1 MKYSKNSL
9 SRFVPI
15 LLVIVITIVAVA
27 AVIAIG
33 RSILGGGSSSSNTTD
48 DTVVTDEGRVALL
61 TTDISRS
68 IRLTVRGPIVANEN
82 FRSYQITIS
91 PESREITTFRGYLDE
106 IIDTKKFDNNVRAY
120 EELVHALDKRRMM
133 DGRALTEEQND
144 LRGICA
150 SGQIYQFDTLVN
162 GETVRSLWT
171 SDCDGSKG
179 SATANVSEVID
190 MFLNQIPEGRKI
202 VSGVGLGRDETFF
215 RL

>member
-9 SRFVPI
+9 SRFIPI
-15 LLVIVITIVAVA
+15 LLVIVIMIVAIA

-33 RSILGGGSSSSNTTD
+33 RALLGGGSSNDSTNTA
-48 DTVVTDEGRVALL
+48 VTDEGRTALL
-61 TTDISRS
+61 TVDTSRS
-68 IRLTVRGPIVANEN
+68 VRLTVRGPIVSNEN
-82 FRSYQITIS
+82 FRSYRVTIS
-91 PESREITTFRGYLDE
+91 PEERDITTYEGYLE
-106 IIDTKKFDNNVRAY
+106 KVIETKKFDNNNRAY

-133 DGRALTEEQND
+133 DGRVLTEEQND

-179 SATANVSEVID
+179 SATANVSEVIN

>member
-9 SRFVPI
+9 SRFIPI
-15 LLVIVITIVAVA
+15 LLVIVIMIVAIA

-33 RSILGGGSSSSNTTD
+33 RALLGGGSSNNSTN
-48 DTVVTDEGRVALL
+48 TVVTDEGRTALL
-61 TTDISRS
+61 TVDNSRS
-68 IRLTVRGPIVANEN
+68 VRLTVRGPIVANEN
-82 FRSYQITIS
+82 FRSYRVTIS
-91 PESREITTFRGYLDE
+91 PEERDITTYGGYLE
-106 IIDTKKFDNNVRAY
+106 NVLETKKFDNNNRAY

-133 DGRALTEEQND
+133 DGRVLAEEQND

-150 SGQIYQFDTLVN
+150 SGQIYQFETLVN

-179 SATANVSEVID
+179 SATANVSEVIN

>member
-9 SRFVPI
+9 SRFIPI
-15 LLVIVITIVAVA
+15 LLVIVIMIVAIA

-33 RSILGGGSSSSNTTD
+33 RALLGGGSSNDSTNTA
-48 DTVVTDEGRVALL
+48 VTDEGRTALL
-61 TTDISRS
+61 TVDTSRS
-68 IRLTVRGPIVANEN
+68 VRLTVRGPIVSNES
-82 FRSYQITIS
+82 FRSYRVTIS
-91 PESREITTFRGYLDE
+91 PEERDITTYEGYLE
-106 IIDTKKFDNNVRAY
+106 KVIETKKFDNNNRAY

-133 DGRALTEEQND
+133 DGRVLTEEQND

-179 SATANVSEVID
+179 SATASVSEVIN

>member
-9 SRFVPI
+9 SRFIPI
-15 LLVIVITIVAVA
+15 LLVIVIMIVAIA

-33 RSILGGGSSSSNTTD
+33 RALLGGGSSNDSTNTA
-48 DTVVTDEGRVALL
+48 VTDEGRTALL
-61 TTDISRS
+61 TVDTSRS
-68 IRLTVRGPIVANEN
+68 VRLTVRGPIVSDES
-82 FRSYQITIS
+82 FRSYRVTIS
-91 PESREITTFRGYLDE
+91 PEERDITTYEGYLE
-106 IIDTKKFDNNVRAY
+106 KVIETKKFDNNNRAY

-133 DGRALTEEQND
+133 DGRVLTEEQND

-179 SATANVSEVID
+179 SATANVSEVIN

>member
-9 SRFVPI
+9 SRFIPI
-15 LLVIVITIVAVA
+15 LLVIVIMIVAIA

-33 RSILGGGSSSSNTTD
+33 RALLGGGSSNDSTNTA
-48 DTVVTDEGRVALL
+48 VTDEGRTALL
-61 TTDISRS
+61 TVDTSRS
-68 IRLTVRGPIVANEN
+68 VRLTVRGPIVSNES
-82 FRSYQITIS
+82 FRSYRVTIS
-91 PESREITTFRGYLDE
+91 PEERDITTYAGYLE
-106 IIDTKKFDNNVRAY
+106 KVSETKKFDNNNRAY

-133 DGRALTEEQND
+133 DGRVLAEEQND

-150 SGQIYQFDTLVN
+150 SGQIYQFETLVN

-179 SATANVSEVID
+179 SATANVSEVIN

>member
-9 SRFVPI
+9 SRFIPI
-15 LLVIVITIVAVA
+15 LLVIVIMIVAIA

-33 RSILGGGSSSSNTTD
+33 RALLGGGSSNNSTN
-48 DTVVTDEGRVALL
+48 TVVTDEGRTALL
-61 TTDISRS
+61 TVDTSRS
-68 IRLTVRGPIVANEN
+68 VRLTVRGPIVSNEN
-82 FRSYQITIS
+82 FRSYRVTIS
-91 PESREITTFRGYLDE
+91 PEERDITTYGGYLE
-106 IIDTKKFDNNVRAY
+106 KVIETKKFDNNNRAY

-133 DGRALTEEQND
+133 DGRVLTEEQND

-179 SATANVSEVID
+179 SATANVSEVIN

>member
-9 SRFVPI
+9 SRFIPI
-15 LLVIVITIVAVA
+15 LLVIVIMIVAIA

-33 RSILGGGSSSSNTTD
+33 RALLGGGSSNNSTNTA
-48 DTVVTDEGRVALL
+48 VTDEGRTALL
-61 TTDISRS
+61 TVDTSRS
-68 IRLTVRGPIVANEN
+68 VRLTVRGPIVSDES
-82 FRSYQITIS
+82 FRSYRVTIS
-91 PESREITTFRGYLDE
+91 PEERDITTYEGYME
-106 IIDTKKFDNNVRAY
+106 EVIETKKFDNNNRAY

-133 DGRALTEEQND
+133 DGRVLTEEQND

-179 SATANVSEVID
+179 SATANVSEVIN

>member
-9 SRFVPI
+9 SRFIPI
-15 LLVIVITIVAVA
+15 LLVIVIMIVAIA

-33 RSILGGGSSSSNTTD
+33 RALLGGGSSNNSTN
-48 DTVVTDEGRVALL
+48 TVVTDEGRTALL
-61 TTDISRS
+61 TVDNSRS
-68 IRLTVRGPIVANEN
+68 VRLTVRGPIVSDES
-82 FRSYQITIS
+82 FRSYRVTIS
-91 PESREITTFRGYLDE
+91 PEERDITTYEGYLE
-106 IIDTKKFDNNVRAY
+106 KVIETKKFDNNNRAY

-133 DGRALTEEQND
+133 DGRVLTEEQND

>member
-9 SRFVPI
+9 SRFIPI
-15 LLVIVITIVAVA
+15 LLVIVIMIVAIA

-33 RSILGGGSSSSNTTD
+33 RALLGGGSSNDSTNTA
-48 DTVVTDEGRVALL
+48 VTDEGRTALL
-61 TTDISRS
+61 TVDTSRS
-68 IRLTVRGPIVANEN
+68 VRLTVRGPIVSDES
-82 FRSYQITIS
+82 FRSYRVTIS
-91 PESREITTFRGYLDE
+91 PEERDITTYGGYLE
-106 IIDTKKFDNNVRAY
+106 KVIETKKFDNNNRAY

-133 DGRALTEEQND
+133 DGRVLPEEQND

-150 SGQIYQFDTLVN
+150 SGQIYQFETLVN

-190 MFLNQIPEGRKI
+190 MFLKQIPEGRKI
-202 VSGVGLGRDETFF
+202 VSGIGLGRDETFF

>member
-1 MKYSKNSL
+1 
-9 SRFVPI
+9 V
-15 LLVIVITIVAVA
+15 
-27 AVIAIG
+27 
-33 RSILGGGSSSSNTTD
+33 
-48 DTVVTDEGRVALL
+48 
-61 TTDISRS
+61 
-68 IRLTVRGPIVANEN
+68 
-82 FRSYQITIS
+82 TIS
-91 PESREITTFRGYLDE
+91 PEERDITTYGGYLE
-106 IIDTKKFDNNVRAY
+106 NVLETKKFNNNNRAY

-133 DGRALTEEQND
+133 DGRVLAEEQND

-150 SGQIYQFDTLVN
+150 SGQIYQFETLVN

-190 MFLNQIPEGRKI
+190 MFLKQIPEGRKI

>member
-9 SRFVPI
+9 SRFIPI
-15 LLVIVITIVAVA
+15 LLVIVIMIVAIA

-33 RSILGGGSSSSNTTD
+33 RALLGGGSSNNSTN
-48 DTVVTDEGRVALL
+48 TVVTDEGRTALL
-61 TTDISRS
+61 TVDTSRS
-68 IRLTVRGPIVANEN
+68 VRLTVRGPIVSNES
-82 FRSYQITIS
+82 FRSYRVTIS
-91 PESREITTFRGYLDE
+91 PEERDITTYEGYLE
-106 IIDTKKFDNNVRAY
+106 KVIETKKFDNNNRAY

-133 DGRALTEEQND
+133 DGRVLTEEQND

-179 SATANVSEVID
+179 SATANVSEVIN

>member
-9 SRFVPI
+9 SRFIPI
-15 LLVIVITIVAVA
+15 LLVIVIMIVAIA

-33 RSILGGGSSSSNTTD
+33 RALLGGGSSNDSTSTA
-48 DTVVTDEGRVALL
+48 VTDEGRTALL
-61 TTDISRS
+61 TVDTSRS
-68 IRLTVRGPIVANEN
+68 VRQTVRGPIVSNES
-82 FRSYQITIS
+82 FRSYRVTIS
-91 PESREITTFRGYLDE
+91 PEERDITTYEGYLE
-106 IIDTKKFDNNVRAY
+106 KVIETKKFDNNNRAY

-133 DGRALTEEQND
+133 DGRVLTEEQND

-179 SATANVSEVID
+179 SATANVSEVIN

>member
-9 SRFVPI
+9 SRFIPI
-15 LLVIVITIVAVA
+15 LLVVVIMIVAIA

-33 RSILGGGSSSSNTTD
+33 RALLGGGSSNNSTNTA
-48 DTVVTDEGRVALL
+48 VTDEGRTALL
-61 TTDISRS
+61 TVDTSRS
-68 IRLTVRGPIVANEN
+68 VRLTVRGPIVSNES
-82 FRSYQITIS
+82 FRSYRVTIS
-91 PESREITTFRGYLDE
+91 PEERDITTYEGYLE
-106 IIDTKKFDNNVRAY
+106 KVIETKKFDNNNRAY

-133 DGRALTEEQND
+133 DGRVLAEEQSD

-150 SGQIYQFDTLVN
+150 SGQIYQFETLVN

-190 MFLNQIPEGRKI
+190 MFLKQIPEGRKI

>member
-9 SRFVPI
+9 SRFIPI
-15 LLVIVITIVAVA
+15 LLVIVIMIVAIA

-33 RSILGGGSSSSNTTD
+33 RALLGGGSSNNSTN
-48 DTVVTDEGRVALL
+48 TVVTDEGRTALL
-61 TTDISRS
+61 TVDNSRS
-68 IRLTVRGPIVANEN
+68 VRLTVRGPIVANEN
-82 FRSYQITIS
+82 FRSYRVTIS
-91 PESREITTFRGYLDE
+91 PEERDITTYGGYLE
-106 IIDTKKFDNNVRAY
+106 NVLETKKFNNNNRAY

-133 DGRALTEEQND
+133 DGRVLAEEQND

-150 SGQIYQFDTLVN
+150 SGQIYQFETLVN

-179 SATANVSEVID
+179 SATANVSEVIN

>member
-9 SRFVPI
+9 SRFIPI
-15 LLVIVITIVAVA
+15 LLVIVIMIVAIA

-33 RSILGGGSSSSNTTD
+33 RALLGGGSSNDSTSTA
-48 DTVVTDEGRVALL
+48 VTDEGRTALL
-61 TTDISRS
+61 TVDTSRS
-68 IRLTVRGPIVANEN
+68 VRLTVRGPIVSNES
-82 FRSYQITIS
+82 FRSYRVTIS
-91 PESREITTFRGYLDE
+91 PEERDITTYAGYLE
-106 IIDTKKFDNNVRAY
+106 KVIETKKFDNNNRAY

-133 DGRALTEEQND
+133 DGRVLAEEQND

-150 SGQIYQFDTLVN
+150 SGQIYQFETLVN

-179 SATANVSEVID
+179 SATANVSEVIN

>member
-9 SRFVPI
+9 SRFIPI
-15 LLVIVITIVAVA
+15 LLVIVIMIVAIA

-33 RSILGGGSSSSNTTD
+33 RALLGGGSSNNSTNTA
-48 DTVVTDEGRVALL
+48 VTDEGRTALL
-61 TTDISRS
+61 TVDNSRS
-68 IRLTVRGPIVANEN
+68 VRLTVRGPIVSDES
-82 FRSYQITIS
+82 FRSYRVTIS
-91 PESREITTFRGYLDE
+91 PEERDITTYEGYLE
-106 IIDTKKFDNNVRAY
+106 KVIETKKFDNNNRAY

-133 DGRALTEEQND
+133 DGRVLTEEQND

-179 SATANVSEVID
+179 SATANVSEVIN

>member
-1 MKYSKNSL
+1 M
-9 SRFVPI
+9 
-15 LLVIVITIVAVA
+15 IVAIA

-33 RSILGGGSSSSNTTD
+33 RALLGGGSSNDSTNTA
-48 DTVVTDEGRVALL
+48 VTDEGRTALL
-61 TTDISRS
+61 TVDTSRS
-68 IRLTVRGPIVANEN
+68 VRLTVRGPIVSNES
-82 FRSYQITIS
+82 FRSYRVTIS
-91 PESREITTFRGYLDE
+91 PEERDITTYEGYLE
-106 IIDTKKFDNNVRAY
+106 KVIETKKFDNNNRAY

-133 DGRALTEEQND
+133 DGRVLTEEQND

-179 SATANVSEVID
+179 SATANVSEVIN

>member
-9 SRFVPI
+9 SRFIPI
-15 LLVIVITIVAVA
+15 LLVIVIMIVAIA

-33 RSILGGGSSSSNTTD
+33 RALLGGGSSNDSTNTA
-48 DTVVTDEGRVALL
+48 VTDEGRTALL
-61 TTDISRS
+61 TVDTSRS
-68 IRLTVRGPIVANEN
+68 VRLTVRGPIVSDES
-82 FRSYQITIS
+82 FRSYRVTIS
-91 PESREITTFRGYLDE
+91 PEERDITTYGGYLE
-106 IIDTKKFDNNVRAY
+106 NVLETKKFNNNNRAY

-133 DGRALTEEQND
+133 DGRVLTEEQND

-179 SATANVSEVID
+179 SATANVSEVIN

>member
-9 SRFVPI
+9 SRFIPI
-15 LLVIVITIVAVA
+15 LLVIVIMIVAIA

-33 RSILGGGSSSSNTTD
+33 RALLGGGSSNNSTNTA
-48 DTVVTDEGRVALL
+48 VTDEGRTALL
-61 TTDISRS
+61 TVDNSRS
-68 IRLTVRGPIVANEN
+68 VRLTVRGPIVSDES
-82 FRSYQITIS
+82 FRSYRVTIS
-91 PESREITTFRGYLDE
+91 PEERDITTYGGYLE
-106 IIDTKKFDNNVRAY
+106 KVIETKKFDNNNRAY

-133 DGRALTEEQND
+133 DGRVLVEEQND

-150 SGQIYQFDTLVN
+150 SGQIYQFETLVN

-179 SATANVSEVID
+179 SATANVSEVIN

>member
-9 SRFVPI
+9 SRFIPI
-15 LLVIVITIVAVA
+15 LLVIVIMIVAIA

-33 RSILGGGSSSSNTTD
+33 RALLGGGSSNNSTNTA
-48 DTVVTDEGRVALL
+48 VTDEGRTALL
-61 TTDISRS
+61 TVDTSRS
-68 IRLTVRGPIVANEN
+68 VRLTVRGPIVSNES
-82 FRSYQITIS
+82 FRSYRVTIS
-91 PESREITTFRGYLDE
+91 PEERDITTYEGYLE
-106 IIDTKKFDNNVRAY
+106 KVIETKKFDNNNRAY

-133 DGRALTEEQND
+133 DGRVLPEEQND

-150 SGQIYQFDTLVN
+150 SGQIYQFETLVN

-179 SATANVSEVID
+179 SATANVSEVIN

>member
-9 SRFVPI
+9 SRFIPI
-15 LLVIVITIVAVA
+15 LLVIVIMIVAIA

-33 RSILGGGSSSSNTTD
+33 RALLGGGSSNNSTNTA
-48 DTVVTDEGRVALL
+48 VTDEGRTALL
-61 TTDISRS
+61 TVDTSRS
-68 IRLTVRGPIVANEN
+68 VRLTVRGPIVSDES
-82 FRSYQITIS
+82 FRSYRVTIS
-91 PESREITTFRGYLDE
+91 PEERDITTYAGYLE
-106 IIDTKKFDNNVRAY
+106 KVIETKKFDNNNRAY

-133 DGRALTEEQND
+133 DGRVLTEEQND

-179 SATANVSEVID
+179 SATANVSEVIN

>member
-9 SRFVPI
+9 SRFIPI
-15 LLVIVITIVAVA
+15 LLVIVIMIVAIA

-33 RSILGGGSSSSNTTD
+33 RALLGGGSSNDSTNTA
-48 DTVVTDEGRVALL
+48 VTDEGRTALL
-61 TTDISRS
+61 TVDTSRS
-68 IRLTVRGPIVANEN
+68 VRLTVRGPIVSDES
-82 FRSYQITIS
+82 FRSYRVTIS
-91 PESREITTFRGYLDE
+91 PEERDITTYAGYLE
-106 IIDTKKFDNNVRAY
+106 KVIETKKFDNNNRAY

-133 DGRALTEEQND
+133 DGRVLAEEQND

-150 SGQIYQFDTLVN
+150 SGQIYQFETLVN

-179 SATANVSEVID
+179 SATANVSEVIN

>member
-9 SRFVPI
+9 SRFIPI
-15 LLVIVITIVAVA
+15 LLVIVIMIVAIA

-33 RSILGGGSSSSNTTD
+33 RALLGGGSSNNSTNTA
-48 DTVVTDEGRVALL
+48 VTDEGRTALL
-61 TTDISRS
+61 TVDTSRS
-68 IRLTVRGPIVANEN
+68 VRLTVRGPIVSNES
-82 FRSYQITIS
+82 FRSYRVTIS
-91 PESREITTFRGYLDE
+91 PEERDITTYEGYLE
-106 IIDTKKFDNNVRAY
+106 KVIETKKFDNNNRAY

-133 DGRALTEEQND
+133 DGRVLTEEQND

-179 SATANVSEVID
+179 SATANVSEVIN

>member
-9 SRFVPI
+9 SRFIPI
-15 LLVIVITIVAVA
+15 LLVIVIMIVAIA

-33 RSILGGGSSSSNTTD
+33 RALLGGGSSNNSTNTA
-48 DTVVTDEGRVALL
+48 VTDEGRTALL
-61 TTDISRS
+61 TVDNSRS
-68 IRLTVRGPIVANEN
+68 VRLTVRGPIVSDES
-82 FRSYQITIS
+82 FRSYRVTIS
-91 PESREITTFRGYLDE
+91 PEERDITTYEGYLE
-106 IIDTKKFDNNVRAY
+106 KVIETKKFDNNNRAY

-133 DGRALTEEQND
+133 DGRVLTEEQND

-179 SATANVSEVID
+179 SATANVSEVIN
-190 MFLNQIPEGRKI
+190 MFLSQIPEGRKI

>member
-1 MKYSKNSL
+1 M
-9 SRFVPI
+9 
-15 LLVIVITIVAVA
+15 IVAIA

-33 RSILGGGSSSSNTTD
+33 RALLGGGSSNNSTNTA
-48 DTVVTDEGRVALL
+48 VTDEGRTALL
-61 TTDISRS
+61 TVDNSRS
-68 IRLTVRGPIVANEN
+68 VRLTVRGPIVSDES
-82 FRSYQITIS
+82 FRSYRVTIS
-91 PESREITTFRGYLDE
+91 PEERDITTYEGYLE
-106 IIDTKKFDNNVRAY
+106 KVIETKKFDNNNRAY

-133 DGRALTEEQND
+133 DGRVLTEEQND

>member
-9 SRFVPI
+9 SRFIPI
-15 LLVIVITIVAVA
+15 LLVIVIMIVAIA

-33 RSILGGGSSSSNTTD
+33 RALLGGGSSNDSTNTA
-48 DTVVTDEGRVALL
+48 VTDEGRTALL
-61 TTDISRS
+61 TVDTSRS
-68 IRLTVRGPIVANEN
+68 VRLTVRGPIVSDES
-82 FRSYQITIS
+82 FRSYRVTIS
-91 PESREITTFRGYLDE
+91 PEERDITTYEGYLE
-106 IIDTKKFDNNVRAY
+106 KVIETKKFDNNNRAY

-133 DGRALTEEQND
+133 DGRVLPEEQND

-150 SGQIYQFDTLVN
+150 SGQIYQFETLVN

-179 SATANVSEVID
+179 SATANVSEVIN

>member
-9 SRFVPI
+9 SRFIPI
-15 LLVIVITIVAVA
+15 LLVIVIMIVAIA

-33 RSILGGGSSSSNTTD
+33 RALLGGGSSNDSTNTA
-48 DTVVTDEGRVALL
+48 VTDEGRTALL
-61 TTDISRS
+61 TVDTSRS
-68 IRLTVRGPIVANEN
+68 VRLTVRGPIVSDES
-82 FRSYQITIS
+82 FRSYRVTIS
-91 PESREITTFRGYLDE
+91 PEERDITTYEGYME
-106 IIDTKKFDNNVRAY
+106 EVIETKKFDNNNRAY

-133 DGRALTEEQND
+133 DGRVLTEEQND

-179 SATANVSEVID
+179 SATANVSEVIN